1 MSLRIIKSKL
11 TLKPGDMVTDYA
23 NVFLC
28 LSVRDQ
34 ADQKGLFLLLGFHD
48 GTNHDDFGLS
58 DELWFYARTDHS
70 LIDVE
75 QEEER

>member
-1 MSLRIIKSKL
+1 MSLRIVKSRL

-34 ADQKGLFLLLGFHD
+34 ADQKRSIFALGFPRRH
-48 GTNHDDFGLS
+48 
-58 DELWFYARTDHS
+58 
-70 LIDVE
+70 
-75 QEEER
+75 QP